1 MPWLEWNP
9 TTSAGK
15 GEWSAELSPCVSSV
29 CKAAKEMDRIQPQE
43 TEGTSGLC
51 RSSVQPGVLR
61 LELKKDA
68 DVVYAAV
75 QVDGKALKHVRWA
88 PVSASKRIVLEAVLQ
103 DARALEYADESL
115 GLGGLGADAAIEVL
129 RAGGADDARRSAEVG
144 RALLRRSIS
153 RETS

>member
-1 MPWLEWNP
+1 MSADARALELADKSLRESKP
-9 TTSAGK
+9 FLLRA
-15 GEWSAELSPCVSSV
+15 V
-29 CKAAKEMDRIQPQE
+29 R
-43 TEGTSGLC
+43 
-51 RSSVQPGVLR
+51 VQPHALR
-61 LELKKDA
+61 FAGLELKKDA

-115 GLGGLGADAAIEVL
+115 GLGVLGADAAIEVL
-129 RAGGADDARRSAEVG
+129 RAGVADDARRSAEVG